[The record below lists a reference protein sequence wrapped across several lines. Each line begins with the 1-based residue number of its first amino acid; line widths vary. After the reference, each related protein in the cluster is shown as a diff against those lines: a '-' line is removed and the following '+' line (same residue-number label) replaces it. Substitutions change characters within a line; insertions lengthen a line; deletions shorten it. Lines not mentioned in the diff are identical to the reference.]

1 MQKNTAFAKRNF
13 YSFLRTFSRT
23 NILFIMRLS
32 VCCGALLI
40 FSSSLFAST
49 SGFGQ
54 SIKETTVSMQV
65 QRVSLKV
72 ALQKLQERSGYNIFY
87 PSEKVEVY
95 KDVSINS
102 QSRTVA
108 QTLDI
113 LLHGTELEYRQDG
126 NNVIISEKKSE
137 IKSVDDAKAR
147 RIIGMVVDAT
157 GQPFP
162 GVTVR
167 LKFDKETVTAT
178 DQNGHF
184 QIDINNKNDVLI
196 FSNIGFNT
204 QEIPITNDMTS
215 IRVVMMPAV
224 GGLNEVVIIGY
235 GASTRRDLTGAIS
248 SVTAT
253 DIAKQ
258 PVQDPLNALEGRV
271 TGAVITQSSGLPGA
285 GVNILIRGQNSL
297 SAGTVPLYVIDGVPF
312 NINDGSLPSNN
323 SLNSNGLF
331 GANLFISPFSV
342 INPNDIERIDILKD
356 ADATAI
362 YGARGGNGVVLITT
376 KKGKA
381 GKSKVDINL
390 YSGIGKVARFI
401 DVLNTQQY
409 LQLRHQ
415 AITNDGLTPDPED
428 DPDLLVWDTTK
439 DTNWQKKYLGGTAHL
454 TDAQTSISG
463 GNENTRFIFTN
474 GFHRETT
481 VYPGDYYDQRYT
493 SRFNLDH
500 NSNNRKFNMN
510 LSADYSYDYALL
522 PASDLSSTFN
532 LPPDYPLYNSDGT
545 LYWDSQGAFTNPQS
559 YFLQTNSNRTNSLIT
574 NLQLRYTLFTGLDLK
589 LNAGY
594 NNISL
599 AQAQQIP
606 ALSQSPAYG
615 PPTNNA
621 NFANSSQSFY
631 SVEPQ
636 ITYTRKISKGVLSL
650 LAGATLQ
657 RSSNQSTTIY
667 AQGYSNPDLTATPAG
682 ASANQVYA
690 TDILYKFSSLFGRAT
705 YNWDGKYIVN
715 GTLRTDGSS
724 RFGSDHP
731 FGTFYSVGGAWIFT
745 KEDFFKNNLSFV
757 SFGKLKGSFGIT
769 GNDQIGDYQYL
780 PTYSTSNGST
790 KLYQGSSTLSL
801 NGIPN
806 PNLEW
811 ETDKKLDIGL
821 DLGFLKDRILFSVDY
836 YRNRSSNQLGYL
848 TVAEQSGV
856 NSYAGNLPALIQNR
870 GFEFELNTTNVA
882 GKSFTWKTSFNLT
895 VPKSEL
901 LSVSPSYF
909 YATDYVLGY
918 PITQQRVY
926 NFVGVDPQTGL
937 PNFKAAD
944 GSITSNPNY
953 STDRTV
959 IEDTS
964 PKFYGGIGNDFT
976 YGNFS
981 FSFFIQY
988 TKQTG
993 IINPGRFYVPGVF
1006 SSFYGGNGYAS
1017 QTNVWSGPGST
1028 GKLPEATT
1036 QFYLYAFTYG
1046 QSNATYGDNSFVK
1059 LKNVSLSYKLPD
1071 AIVKTLGM
1079 DQLKIYAQ
1087 GQNLY
1092 TWTKNKISFDPET
1105 GLSDF
1110 TGSAVMPPLR
1120 VITLGLNA
1128 TF

>member
-1 MQKNTAFAKRNF
+1 
-13 YSFLRTFSRT
+13 
-23 NILFIMRLS
+23 MRLS
-32 VCCGALLI
+32 ILTGAILI
-40 FSSSLFAST
+40 LSSNIFAAT

-54 SIKETTVSMQV
+54 TIKDTKVSMQV
-65 QRVSLKV
+65 HSESLKS
-72 ALQKLQERSGYNIFY
+72 ALLKLQDKSGFNIFY
-87 PSEKVEVY
+87 PANIVESY
-95 KDVSINS
+95 KNISLSNKEES
-102 QSRTVA
+102 VA
-108 QTLDI
+108 EILDQ
-113 LLHGTELEYRQDG
+113 LLSGTSLSYRQEG
-126 NNVIISEKKSE
+126 NNIILFEQKG
-137 IKSVDDAKAR
+137 SVKTIENPQHK
-147 RIIGMVVDAT
+147 RIIGIVLDEN
-157 GQPFP
+157 GQPLA

-167 LKFDKETVTAT
+167 LKLDKQTSTAT
-178 DQNGHF
+178 DQTGHF
-184 QIDINNKNDVLI
+184 YIDINNDHEFIL
-196 FSNIGFNT
+196 FSFIGYAA
-204 QEIPITNDMTS
+204 QEIPVTTNLSSLKVIMK
-215 IRVVMMPAV
+215 PAT
-224 GGLNEVVIIGY
+224 GGLNEVVVIGY
-235 GASTRRDLTGAIS
+235 GTSTRRDLTGAVS
-248 SVTAT
+248 SVTAS

-271 TGAVITQSSGLPGA
+271 AGAVITQSSGLPGA
-285 GVNILIRGQNSL
+285 SVNILIRGQNSL

-331 GANLFISPFSV
+331 GANEFVSPFSI

-381 GKSKVDINL
+381 GQTKVDINL
-390 YSGIGKVARFI
+390 YQGIGEVTRFI
-401 DVLNTQQY
+401 NVMNTQQY
-409 LQLRHQ
+409 LQMRHQ
-415 AITNDGLTPDPED
+415 AINNDGLTPDPED

-454 TDAQTSISG
+454 TDAQASIFG

-481 VYPGDYYDQRYT
+481 VYPGDFYDQRYT
-493 SRFNLDH
+493 SRINLDH
-500 NSNNRKFNMN
+500 NSNNKKFNMS
-510 LSADYSYDYALL
+510 LSANYSYDYSLL
-522 PASDLSSTFN
+522 PQSDLSSTFN

-545 LYWDSQGAFTNPQS
+545 LYWDSQGAYTNPQS
-559 YFLQTNSNRTNSLIT
+559 YFLQTNTNITNSLIA

-589 LNAGY
+589 LNVGY

-599 AQAQQIP
+599 AQTQQMP
-606 ALSQSPAYG
+606 ALSQSPAFG

-621 NFANSSQSFY
+621 NFANSGQSFY

-636 ITYTRKISKGVLSL
+636 INYNRKISKGVLSL

-667 AQGYSNPDLTATPAG
+667 AQGYSNPDLISTPAG

-690 TDILYKFSSLFGRAT
+690 TDVLYKFSSLFGRAT
-705 YNWDGKYIVN
+705 YNWDEKYIIN

-724 RFGSDHP
+724 RFGSNHP

-745 KEDFFKNNLSFV
+745 KEDFFKNNLSFL

-780 PTYSTSNGST
+780 PTYGSSNGST
-790 KLYQGSSTLSL
+790 KLYQGASTLSL
-801 NGIPN
+801 DGIPN

-811 ETDKKLDIGL
+811 ETDKKLDFGI
-821 DLGFLKDRILFSVDY
+821 DLGFLKDRILFSADY

-848 TVAEQSGV
+848 RLAEQSGV

-870 GFEFELNTTNVA
+870 GFEFELHTTNVA

-895 VPKSEL
+895 IPKSEL
-901 LSVSPSYF
+901 LSVSSSYF
-909 YATDYVLGY
+909 YADDYVLGY
-918 PITQQRVY
+918 PVTQQRVY

-937 PNFKAAD
+937 PNFKAAN
-944 GSITSNPNY
+944 GNITSNPDY

-993 IINPGRFYVPGVF
+993 IVNPGRFYVPGVF

-1017 QTNVWSGPGST
+1017 QTNLWNGPGSNS
-1028 GKLPEATT
+1028 KLPEATT
-1036 QFYLYAFTYG
+1036 QSYLYAYTYG
-1046 QSNATYGDNSFVK
+1046 QSNAVYGDNSFVK
-1059 LKNVSLSYKLPD
+1059 LKNVSLSYKFPD
-1071 AIVKTLGM
+1071 AIVKKLGM

-1092 TWTKNKISFDPET
+1092 TWTKNKISFDPEE

-1110 TGSAVMPPLR
+1110 TGSAVMPPLS
-1120 VITLGLNA
+1120 IMTLGLNA

>member
-1 MQKNTAFAKRNF
+1 MQKNTAFAKGKF
-13 YSFLRTFSRT
+13 YSLFKLISRI
-23 NILFIMRLS
+23 NWLFIMKLS

-40 FSSSLFAST
+40 FSSSLFASV

-65 QRVSLKV
+65 QRVPLKA

-87 PSEKVEVY
+87 PSEKVEAY

-102 QSRTVA
+102 QPRTVA

-113 LLHGTELEYRQDG
+113 LLRGTELDYKQNG
-126 NNVIISEKKSE
+126 NNIIISEKKTE
-137 IKSVDDAKAR
+137 IRSTDDAKTK
-147 RIIGMVVDAT
+147 RIIGMVVDEN

-167 LKFDKETVTAT
+167 LKLDKSSSTAT
-178 DQNGHF
+178 DENGHF
-184 QIDINNKNDVLI
+184 HIDVNNVNDVLI

-204 QEIPITNDMTS
+204 QEVAVTNDMTS
-215 IRVVMMPAV
+215 LRVVMVPAV
-224 GGLNEVVIIGY
+224 GGLNEVVVIGY
-235 GASTRRDLTGAIS
+235 GASTRRDLTGAVS
-248 SVTAT
+248 SVTAA
-253 DIAKQ
+253 DISKQ

-285 GVNILIRGQNSL
+285 SVNILIRGQNSL

-323 SLNSNGLF
+323 SLNSFGLF
-331 GANLFISPFSV
+331 GANQAISPFSV
-342 INPNDIERIDILKD
+342 INPNDVERIDILKD

-381 GKSKVDINL
+381 GKSKVDLNL
-390 YSGIGKVARFI
+390 YSGIGKVTRFI
-401 DVLNTQQY
+401 DVMNTQQY
-409 LQLRHQ
+409 LQMRHQ
-415 AITNDGLTPDPED
+415 ALNNDGLTPDPDD
-428 DPDLLVWDTTK
+428 DPDLLAWDTTK

-454 TDAQTSISG
+454 TDAQASISG

-500 NSNNRKFNMN
+500 TSNDRKFNMN
-510 LSADYSYDYALL
+510 LSADYSYDYSLL
-522 PASDLSSTFN
+522 PQSDLSSTFN
-532 LPPDYPLYNSDGT
+532 LPPDYPLYNPDGT

-559 YFLQTNSNRTNSLIT
+559 YFLQTNANKANSLIT

-589 LNAGY
+589 LNVGY

-599 AQAQQIP
+599 AQTQQNP
-606 ALSQSPAYG
+606 ALSQSPAFG

-621 NFANSSQSFY
+621 SFANSTQSFY

-636 ITYTRKISKGVLSL
+636 ITYNSKISKGDLSL

-657 RSSNQSTTIY
+657 RSSNQSNTIT
-667 AQGYSNPDLTATPAG
+667 AQGYSNPDLMATPEG
-682 ASANQVYA
+682 AATYSSRA
-690 TDILYKFSSLFGRAT
+690 TDVLYKFSSLFGRAT

-715 GTLRTDGSS
+715 ATLRTDGSS
-724 RFGSDHP
+724 RFGSNHP

-745 KEDFFKNNLSFV
+745 EEGFFKNNLSFL

-780 PTYSTSNGST
+780 PTYNTYSP
-790 KLYQGSSTLSL
+790 KYLGSSTLSL
-801 NGIPN
+801 SGIPN

-811 ETDKKLDIGL
+811 ETDKKLNFGL
-821 DLGFLKDRILFSVDY
+821 DLGFLKDRILFSADY
-836 YRNRSSNQLGYL
+836 YRNRSSNQLGYI

-856 NSYAGNLPALIQNR
+856 NSYSGNLPALIQNK

-895 VPKSEL
+895 IPKSEL
-901 LSVSPSYF
+901 LSVSPTYF
-909 YATDYVLGY
+909 YATDFVLGY

-926 NFVGVDPQTGL
+926 NYAGIDVQTGL

-944 GSITSNPNY
+944 GSITSNPSY

-964 PKFYGGIGNDFT
+964 PKFYGGISNDFS

-988 TKQTG
+988 TKQSG
-993 IINPGRFYVPGVF
+993 IIYPGSSYVPGVF
-1006 SSFYGGNGYAS
+1006 SSFFGGNGYAS
-1017 QTNVWSGPGST
+1017 QTNLWNGPGST
-1028 GKLPEATT
+1028 AKLPEATT

-1046 QSNATYGDNSFVK
+1046 QSNAVYGDNSFVK

-1071 AIVKTLGM
+1071 GIVKKLGM
-1079 DQLKIYAQ
+1079 DQLKVYAQ

-1092 TWTKNKISFDPET
+1092 TWTKNKISFDPEE
-1105 GLSDF
+1105 GLSMF
-1110 TGSAVMPPLR
+1110 SGSAVMPPLR

>member
-1 MQKNTAFAKRNF
+1 MQKNTAFAKGIF
-13 YSFLRTFSRT
+13 FSLFKICSRT
-23 NILFIMRLS
+23 NLLFIMRLS
-32 VCCGALLI
+32 VCFGAILV
-40 FSSSLFAST
+40 FSFNLFAAERS
-49 SGFGQ
+49 SGQ
-54 SIKETTVSMQV
+54 SIKDKKISYQV
-65 QRVSLKV
+65 NNKSLKS
-72 ALQKLQERSGYNIFY
+72 ALDELQDKSGFSIFY
-87 PSEKVEVY
+87 PSAKVNAY
-95 KDVSINS
+95 NSITVSS
-102 QSRTVA
+102 GSRTVEE
-108 QTLDI
+108 I
-113 LLHGTELEYRQDG
+113 LLLLLKGTELDFRQDG
-126 NNVIISEKKSE
+126 NKIILSEKTKPVNPE
-137 IKSVDDAKAR
+137 VQPVRHLTGI
-147 RIIGMVVDAT
+147 VVDLDDD
-157 GQPFP
+157 PLP
-162 GVTVR
+162 GVTVSF
-167 LKFDKETVTAT
+167 KFDRQTYTAT
-178 DQNGHF
+178 DENGQF
-184 QIDINNKNDVLI
+184 GTTINNERDTLV
-196 FSNIGFNT
+196 FSFIGYISQKIPVTNIG
-204 QEIPITNDMTS
+204 TS
-215 IRVVMMPAV
+215 IKVMLKPSDNI
-224 GGLNEVVIIGY
+224 LNEVVVIGY
-235 GASTRRDLTGAIS
+235 GTSTRRDLTGAVS
-248 SVTAT
+248 SITAA

-285 GVNILIRGQNSL
+285 SVNILIRGQNSL

-312 NINDGSLPSNN
+312 NINDGSSPSNN

-331 GANLFISPFSV
+331 GANQFVSPFSI

-362 YGARGGNGVVLITT
+362 YGARGGNGVVLVTS

-381 GKSKVDINL
+381 GKSKVNINL
-390 YSGIGKVARFI
+390 YQGIGKVTRFI
-401 DVLNTQQY
+401 DVMNTQQY
-409 LQLRHQ
+409 LQMRHQ
-415 AITNDGLTPDPED
+415 AINNDGLTPDPGD

-439 DTNWQKKYLGGTAHL
+439 NTNWQKKYLGGTAHL

-463 GNENTRFIFTN
+463 GSENTRFIFTN

-481 VYPGDYYDQRYT
+481 VYPGDFNDQRYT

-510 LSADYSYDYALL
+510 LSANYSYDYSVL
-522 PASDLSSTFN
+522 PQSDLSSTFN
-532 LPPDYPLYNSDGT
+532 LPPNYPLYNSDGT
-545 LYWDSQGAFTNPQS
+545 LYWDSQGAYTNPQS
-559 YFLQTNSNRTNSLIT
+559 YFLQTNGNKTNSLIA
-574 NLQLRYTLFTGLDLK
+574 NLQMRYTLFTGLDLK
-589 LNAGY
+589 LNVGY

-599 AQAQQIP
+599 AQSQQIP
-606 ALSQSPAYG
+606 ALSQSPAFG

-636 ITYTRKISKGVLSL
+636 INYNRKISKGVLTL

-657 RSSNQSTTIY
+657 RSANQSTTIY
-667 AQGYSNPDLTATPAG
+667 AQGFSNPDLMSTPAG

-705 YNWDGKYIVN
+705 YNWDGKYIIN

-724 RFGSDHP
+724 RFGSNHP

-745 KEDFFKNNLSFV
+745 KEDFFKNNLSFL

-780 PTYSTSNGST
+780 PTYSSSNGST
-790 KLYQGSSTLSL
+790 KLYQGAGTLSL
-801 NGIPN
+801 SGIPN

-811 ETDKKLDIGL
+811 ETDKKLDFGI
-821 DLGFLKDRILFSVDY
+821 DLGFLKDRILFNADY

-856 NSYAGNLPALIQNR
+856 NSYSGNLPALIQNR

-895 VPKSEL
+895 IPKSEL

-909 YATDYVLGY
+909 YADDYVLGY

-926 NFVGVDPQTGL
+926 NFVGVDTQTGL

-944 GSITSNPNY
+944 GSITSNPDYDN
-953 STDRTV
+953 DRTV

-964 PKFYGGIGNDFT
+964 PKFYGGISNDFT

-993 IINPGRFYVPGVF
+993 IINPGSFYVPGVF

-1017 QTNVWSGPGST
+1017 QTNLWNGPGSNS
-1028 GKLPEATT
+1028 KLPEATT

-1046 QSNATYGDNSFVK
+1046 QSNAVYGDNSFVK

-1071 AIVKTLGM
+1071 ATVKKLGM

-1092 TWTKNKISFDPET
+1092 TWTKNKISFDPEQ